1 MGTKNNKDFTQ
12 IKELDSYGVGY
23 YVQWEMGS
31 NLLLSADS
39 TMVET
44 HKQNFGEVQNVS
56 WRKLGYEELILRSVF
71 CCCWFVFFSAFLNYL
86 REISL
91 PQNIR
96 FDALLTQVQKV
107 QQILGFDI
115 WLILLQLI

>member
-44 HKQNFGEVQNVS
+44 HKQSFGEVQNVS
-56 WRKLGYEELILRSVF
+56 WHKLGYEELILRSVF
-71 CCCWFVFFSAFLNYL
+71 CCCWFVFFFCIF
-86 REISL
+86 EL
-91 PQNIR
+91 PERN
-96 FDALLTQVQKV
+96 
-107 QQILGFDI
+107 
-115 WLILLQLI
+115 